1 MSQLEFDLDLD
12 LAGTD
17 RIGRASFEGVPQVQ
31 WEFDLVQ
38 LEEGGSGE
46 SYFLA
51 VARNRV
57 RDGEG
62 GVRMLRRKPGWLDFV
77 DFEGLVDKLR
87 SDERNG

>member
-1 MSQLEFDLDLD
+1 MN

-17 RIGRASFEGVPQVQ
+17 RTGKASFEGVPLVQ

-46 SYFLA
+46 KYFLA

-57 RDGEG
+57 KGGEG

-87 SDERNG
+87 SDELNK